1 VIMEKSTNRPP
12 SLPVIKI
19 PFITTS
25 LITDIILYFTLIPIW
40 VVLGIAQ
47 FLGPVLMIFLF
58 LKLLLLHS
66 REKRPLKVPY
76 ILTSAFVLLML
87 SMLLS
92 GLHILEPYWTL
103 VFLRNLILYLSA
115 FCLLLIVYNTC
126 RTRKDLSRL
135 ITGLTILSF
144 IASLLG
150 LLVITGIIPLRVIGT
165 TPISGI
171 LPHDIAQSEFLEKAL
186 HPDFGDYRRVLGWK
200 MKRLSS
206 IFISPNSLAAVLIML
221 LPLQL
226 FLWGH
231 ATKRQRLLLMAA
243 IPLGIICLFFTYSR
257 GAAVSV
263 PLGFLFFLY
272 LKFRIRQA
280 RRQQITV
287 MITTGVL
294 LFAILG
300 LLISG
305 SRFVTDIKPQ
315 SDTTRML
322 IIRKSIE
329 SLRSSP
335 VFGWGT
341 QRNMEVIAL
350 DPEIKPLGSHSNYLA
365 YLYRYGLVGFSIF
378 IFIYAFV
385 FIHIIRLSGRSSP
398 SRYYADLGLFAGWA
412 FVNNITQSLVTVMDF
427 DVSLLLMIWMIWGLV
442 ITADSIVNKEIT
454 ENPVAF
460 PASSRP
466 GKEIS

>member
-1 VIMEKSTNRPP
+1 
-12 SLPVIKI
+12 
-19 PFITTS
+19 
-25 LITDIILYFTLIPIW
+25 
-40 VVLGIAQ
+40 
-47 FLGPVLMIFLF
+47 
-58 LKLLLLHS
+58 
-66 REKRPLKVPY
+66 
-76 ILTSAFVLLML
+76 
-87 SMLLS
+87 
-92 GLHILEPYWTL
+92 
-103 VFLRNLILYLSA
+103 
-115 FCLLLIVYNTC
+115 
-126 RTRKDLSRL
+126 
-135 ITGLTILSF
+135 
-144 IASLLG
+144 
-150 LLVITGIIPLRVIGT
+150 
-165 TPISGI
+165 
-171 LPHDIAQSEFLEKAL
+171 
-186 HPDFGDYRRVLGWK
+186 
-200 MKRLSS
+200 
-206 IFISPNSLAAVLIML
+206 
-221 LPLQL
+221 
-226 FLWGH
+226 
-231 ATKRQRLLLMAA
+231 
-243 IPLGIICLFFTYSR
+243 
-257 GAAVSV
+257 
-263 PLGFLFFLY
+263 